1 MSFHIYDDKLLE
13 KHQNIWTKIGG
24 LKSTNLNTL
33 PVYNDI
39 YIYIKATIRTHG
51 HNVYTSFRALNLPE
65 DDMECESFL

>member
-39 YIYIKATIRTHG
+39 HIYKS
-51 HNVYTSFRALNLPE
+51 HNKDIWS
-65 DDMECESFL
+65 

>member
-39 YIYIKATIRTHG
+39 YIYIYIYIYKS
-51 HNVYTSFRALNLPE
+51 HNKDIWS
-65 DDMECESFL
+65 